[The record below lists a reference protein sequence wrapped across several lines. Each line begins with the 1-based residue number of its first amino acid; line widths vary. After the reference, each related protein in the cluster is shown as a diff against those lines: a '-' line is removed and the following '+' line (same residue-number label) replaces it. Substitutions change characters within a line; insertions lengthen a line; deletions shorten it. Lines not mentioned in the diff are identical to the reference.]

1 MPITIKDSCYFLPS
15 VSLSSM
21 LILLY
26 HLAYSLDKVC
36 KPLILLFL
44 TFPITVGT
52 VITSTIPS
60 RTITASNSI
69 KVNPFYSYYHSYL
82 SQVNSIIIYLDSQ
95 FRQKKKAN
103 NSLYS
108 LIKIIHYM

>member
-1 MPITIKDSCYFLPS
+1 MVLLDSDWHCIKDIDNNNLYGLD
-15 VSLSSM
+15 SSNVVLNGTASM
-21 LILLY
+21 MI
-26 HLAYSLDKVC
+26 DETTGKVC

-69 KVNPFYSYYHSYL
+69 W
-82 SQVNSIIIYLDSQ
+82 I
-95 FRQKKKAN
+95 R
-103 NSLYS
+103 
-108 LIKIIHYM
+108 